1 MNTSSSSKIAALTLL
16 GLCAVTTNAHAQTV
30 RAGSWP
36 EHDKSVSLSFD
47 GSKEEALR
55 KLADQAGWS
64 LVSNLELGAKSV
76 HLKLADVPADV
87 ALEAI
92 LDGEDAVNAKRTG
105 NVLTLAR
112 ASKVQEGVAPA
123 PASSAK
129 AEEHGDL
136 SIHGQSIT
144 IRADET
150 YDDVSVL
157 GGNADVYG
165 NITGD
170 VVVTGGRLTLHDG
183 ARVKGDATAIGGT
196 LHVEKNVHIDGNVG
210 VVGGVYTRDDGAVI
224 KGDVVQ
230 KPSEVPRTFV
240 ERVREG
246 SSNVL
251 SSFAILFMIGCILIA
266 LADERLTRL
275 RSEIAMKPMRSA
287 ALGLVS
293 FLGAILGIVFL
304 CVTVIGIPFALI
316 AAIMLTFGI
325 VAGEVAL
332 SSVVG
337 EALSRH
343 KTQNP
348 YVHLALGAAL
358 VAIAGALPWVGGILG
373 VLTACVAL
381 GSFVS
386 TRAAGLVKQSAAV
399 GTAPYRSTS

>member
-1 MNTSSSSKIAALTLL
+1 
-16 GLCAVTTNAHAQTV
+16 VTTSAHAQTV

-64 LVSNLELGAKSV
+64 LVSNLELSSKPV

-92 LDGEDAVNAKRTG
+92 LDGEDAVSAKRTG

-112 ASKVQEGVAPA
+112 ASKAQEGVAPA
-123 PASSAK
+123 HSSSAFAK
-129 AEEHGDL
+129 EEEHGDL

-183 ARVKGDATAIGGT
+183 ARIKGDATAIGGT

-230 KPSEVPRTFV
+230 KPNEVPQTFI

-246 SSNVL
+246 SSNIL
-251 SSFAILFMIGCILIA
+251 SSFAMLFMIGCILIA

-287 ALGLVS
+287 AVGLVS
-293 FLGAILGIVFL
+293 FMGTLLLIVFL

-316 AAIMLTFGI
+316 AAITLTLGI

-343 KTQNP
+343 KTQNA
-348 YVHLALGAAL
+348 YVHLAIGAAL
-358 VAIAGALPWVGGILG
+358 VSIAGSLPWVGGILG
-373 VLTACVAL
+373 VLSACVAL

-386 TRAAGLVKQSAAV
+386 TRAAGLVKHSAAA
-399 GTAPYRSTS
+399 GHAPYRSAS